1 MGSITDS
8 RAASCES
15 PDVGDHTKRVAGFGG
30 ASPTDARD
38 RRKPR
43 FVSLLATDLAGV
55 RLANPVVLAAG
66 TCGYGP
72 EVVDFMD
79 PRGVGAVTT
88 KSITPESRE
97 GHPPW
102 RVIDVPGCMMNAIG
116 LANLGLARFMAEK
129 VAPIAAM
136 KTVAIGS
143 IAGHSVADYVAVAAA
158 FDAIESLPIVEL
170 NVSCPNTADG
180 RQFGHDP
187 LALKTVLAEVLPALS
202 RTKLVVKLAPDAPD
216 PIAMAAA
223 AIEGGA
229 DGLTVSNTWPAMA
242 IDVESRK
249 PRLSAG
255 RGGLSGPAVHPLAVR
270 LVFAIHRAVAGPA
283 KVPIIGLGGVLHWR
297 DAAEFILAGA
307 TAVGVGTALF
317 VDPRIPRRIVKGLE
331 GWVKS
336 QGCANVMEL
345 VGRVEA

>member
-1 MGSITDS
+1 
-8 RAASCES
+8 
-15 PDVGDHTKRVAGFGG
+15 
-30 ASPTDARD
+30 
-38 RRKPR
+38 
-43 FVSLLATDLAGV
+43 VSLLATEIAGV

-72 EVVDFMD
+72 EVADFMD
-79 PRGVGAVTT
+79 PRGLGAVTT

-102 RVIDVPGCMMNAIG
+102 RVIDVPGGMMNAIG
-116 LANLGLARFMAEK
+116 LANLGLERFLAEK
-129 VAPIAAM
+129 VPAIAGM
-136 KTVAIGS
+136 PTIAIGS
-143 IAGHSVADYVAVAAA
+143 IAGHSVADYVAVATA
-158 FDAIESLPIVEL
+158 FDPIDTLPIVEL

-187 LALKTVLAEVLPALS
+187 QALRTVLGEVRPALT
-202 RTKLVVKLAPDAPD
+202 RTKLLVKLAPDAPD
-216 PIAMAAA
+216 PLAMASA
-223 AIEGGA
+223 AIEAGA

-242 IDVESRK
+242 IDVDSRR

-307 TAVGVGTALF
+307 TAVGIGTALF
-317 VDPRIPRRIVKGLE
+317 VDPRIPRRVVKGLE
-331 GWVKS
+331 GWVKA
-336 QGCANVMEL
+336 QGCTNVLEL
-345 VGRVEA
+345 VGRVDA

>member
-1 MGSITDS
+1 M
-8 RAASCES
+8 
-15 PDVGDHTKRVAGFGG
+15 
-30 ASPTDARD
+30 
-38 RRKPR
+38 
-43 FVSLLATDLAGV
+43 SLLATELAGV

-72 EVVDFMD
+72 EVADFMD
-79 PRGVGAVTT
+79 PRGLGAVTT

-102 RVIDVPGCMMNAIG
+102 RVIDVPGGMMNAIG
-116 LANLGLARFMAEK
+116 LANLGLERFLAEK
-129 VAPIAAM
+129 VPAIAAM
-136 KTVAIGS
+136 PTIAIGS

-158 FDAIESLPIVEL
+158 FDPIDTLPIVEL

-187 LALKTVLAEVLPALS
+187 QALKTVLGEVRPVLP
-202 RTKLVVKLAPDAPD
+202 RTKILVKLAPDAPD

-223 AIEGGA
+223 AIEAGA
-229 DGLTVSNTWPAMA
+229 DGLTISNTWPAMA
-242 IDVESRK
+242 IDVDSRK

-307 TAVGVGTALF
+307 TAVGIGTALF
-317 VDPRIPRRIVKGLE
+317 VDPRIPRRLVQGLA

-336 QGCANVMEL
+336 QGCVSVAEL
-345 VGRVEA
+345 VGRVDA

>member
-1 MGSITDS
+1 MVAAAKRSMG
-8 RAASCES
+8 
-15 PDVGDHTKRVAGFGG
+15 
-30 ASPTDARD
+30 
-38 RRKPR
+38 
-43 FVSLLATDLAGV
+43 LLSTSLAGV
-55 RLANPVVLAAG
+55 ELANPVILAAG

-72 EVVDFMD
+72 ELADFMD
-79 PRGVGAVTT
+79 PRGIGAVVT

-102 RVIDVPGCMMNAIG
+102 RVIDVPGGMMNAIG
-116 LANLGLARFMAEK
+116 LANVGLARFLAEK
-129 VAPIAAM
+129 VPALAALR
-136 KTVAIGS
+136 TVAIGS
-143 IAGHSVADYVAVAAA
+143 IAGHSVADYAKVAAA
-158 FDAIESLPIVEL
+158 FDAVAAIPIVEL

-187 LALKTVLAEVLPALS
+187 QALRTVLREVRAALS
-202 RTKLVVKLAPDAPD
+202 RTRLLVKMAPDAPD

-223 AIEGGA
+223 AVEAGA
-229 DGLTVSNTWPAMA
+229 DGLTIANTYPAMA
-242 IDVESRK
+242 IDVDSRK

-283 KVPIIGLGGVLHWR
+283 KVPIVGLGGVLHWR

-307 TAVGVGTALF
+307 TAVGIGTALF
-317 VDPRIPRRIVKGLE
+317 VDPRIPAKVVRGLE
-331 GWVKS
+331 AWTRA
-336 QGCANVMEL
+336 QGAASIADL

>member
-1 MGSITDS
+1 M
-8 RAASCES
+8 
-15 PDVGDHTKRVAGFGG
+15 
-30 ASPTDARD
+30 
-38 RRKPR
+38 
-43 FVSLLATDLAGV
+43 SLLATELAGV

-72 EVVDFMD
+72 EVADFMD
-79 PRGVGAVTT
+79 PRGLGAVTT

-102 RVIDVPGCMMNAIG
+102 RVIDVPGGMMNAIG
-116 LANLGLARFMAEK
+116 LANLGLERFLAEK
-129 VAPIAAM
+129 VPAIAAM
-136 KTVAIGS
+136 PTIAIGS
-143 IAGHSVADYVAVAAA
+143 IAGHSVADYVTVAAA
-158 FDAIESLPIVEL
+158 FDPVDTLPIVEL

-187 LALKTVLAEVLPALS
+187 QALKMVLGEVRPVLT
-202 RTKLVVKLAPDAPD
+202 RTKILVKLAPDAPD

-223 AIEGGA
+223 AIEAGA

-242 IDVESRK
+242 IDVDSRK

-283 KVPIIGLGGVLHWR
+283 KVPIVGLGGVLHWR

-307 TAVGVGTALF
+307 TAVGIGTALF

-336 QGCANVMEL
+336 QGCASVAEL
-345 VGRVEA
+345 VGRVDA

>member
-1 MGSITDS
+1 MGSIIDS

-79 PRGVGAVTT
+79 PRGVGGVTT

-102 RVIDVPGCMMNAIG
+102 RVIDVPGGMMNAIG

-180 RQFGHDP
+180 RQFGHYP
-187 LALKTVLAEVLPALS
+187 LALKTVLAEVRPALS

>member
-1 MGSITDS
+1 
-8 RAASCES
+8 
-15 PDVGDHTKRVAGFGG
+15 
-30 ASPTDARD
+30 
-38 RRKPR
+38 
-43 FVSLLATDLAGV
+43 
-55 RLANPVVLAAG
+55 
-66 TCGYGP
+66 
-72 EVVDFMD
+72 
-79 PRGVGAVTT
+79 
-88 KSITPESRE
+88 E

-102 RVIDVPGCMMNAIG
+102 RVIDVPGGMMNAIG
-116 LANLGLARFMAEK
+116 LANLGLERFLAEK
-129 VAPIAAM
+129 VPAIAAM
-136 KTVAIGS
+136 PTIAIGS

-158 FDAIESLPIVEL
+158 FDEIEALPIVEL

-187 LALKTVLAEVLPALS
+187 QALKMVLGEVRPVLT
-202 RTKLVVKLAPDAPD
+202 RTKILVKLAPDAPD

-223 AIEGGA
+223 AIEAGA

-242 IDVESRK
+242 IDVDSRK

-283 KVPIIGLGGVLHWR
+283 KVPIVGLGGVLHWR

-307 TAVGVGTALF
+307 TAVGIGTALF
-317 VDPRIPRRIVKGLE
+317 VDPRIPRRVVKGLE

-336 QGCANVMEL
+336 QGCASVAEL
-345 VGRVEA
+345 VGRVDA

>member
-1 MGSITDS
+1 MG
-8 RAASCES
+8 
-15 PDVGDHTKRVAGFGG
+15 
-30 ASPTDARD
+30 
-38 RRKPR
+38 
-43 FVSLLATDLAGV
+43 LLSTSLAGV
-55 RLANPVVLAAG
+55 ELANPVILAAG

-72 EVVDFMD
+72 EVSDFMD
-79 PRGVGAVTT
+79 PRGIGAVTT

-102 RVIDVPGCMMNAIG
+102 RVIDVPGGMMNAIG
-116 LANLGLARFMAEK
+116 LANVGLERFLAEK
-129 VAPIAAM
+129 VSAIASLR
-136 KTVAIGS
+136 TVAIGS
-143 IAGHSVADYVAVAAA
+143 IAGHSVADYVAVARA
-158 FDAIESLPIVEL
+158 FDEVAALPIVEL

-187 LALKTVLAEVLPALS
+187 QALRTVLREVRAVLG
-202 RTKLVVKLAPDAPD
+202 RTRLVVKMAPDAPD
-216 PIAMAAA
+216 PIAIAAA
-223 AIEGGA
+223 AVEAGA
-229 DGLTVSNTWPAMA
+229 DGLTIANTYPAMS
-242 IDVESRK
+242 IDVDSRK

-307 TAVGVGTALF
+307 SAVGVGTALF
-317 VDPRIPRRIVKGLE
+317 VDPRIPARVVRGLE
-331 GWVKS
+331 RWTAA
-336 QGCANVMEL
+336 QGAGNIGEL

>member
-102 RVIDVPGCMMNAIG
+102 RVIDVPGGMMNAIG

-187 LALKTVLAEVLPALS
+187 LALKTVLAEVRPALS

-297 DAAEFILAGA
+297 DAAEFILAA
-307 TAVGVGTALF
+307 R
-317 VDPRIPRRIVKGLE
+317 PRSAWARRSSSIRAFRDA
-331 GWVKS
+331 S
-336 QGCANVMEL
+336 
-345 VGRVEA
+345 